1 MEERRSLKNIAISDG
16 RPTIQ
21 ENETLIY
28 RAREGRSVSFLIG
41 FILTFIPPFIW
52 GPLVIIVTSYLAVH
66 SGVLV
71 TDRRLIAFSKHFRP
85 GKYRVIQIP
94 LHHVEFIRRP
104 GLLEKGDPE
113 ENLLDRLFGIGNVEV
128 AYESEGGTKRLF
140 LTSIKKPKKL
150 VEVVSSRI
158 EKLRTGI

>member
-1 MEERRSLKNIAISDG
+1 MEKSMSLKNIAISDG

-28 RAREGRSVSFLIG
+28 RAREGRSVSFLLG

-52 GPLVIIVTSYLAVH
+52 GPLVIIVTSYLALH

-104 GLLEKGDPE
+104 SLLEGDPE

-128 AYESEGGTKRLF
+128 AYESEGSTKRLS